1 MRIENEQNQQLAIA
15 SQVMTYEG
23 EQNVIK
29 ISGKAAKEEDEQSN
43 SVCSCTCLGGGN
55 NCTDH
60 DLLTQGYLP
69 TDIVTSSLRLKRA
82 SF

>member
-1 MRIENEQNQQLAIA
+1 
-15 SQVMTYEG
+15 MTYEG
-23 EQNVIK
+23 EQNVINASNNK
-29 ISGKAAKEEDEQSN
+29 ICGQAAMEDDEQST

-60 DLLTQGYLP
+60 DLLTHGYLP
-69 TDIVTSSLRLKRA
+69 TDIVTSSLSLKRA